1 MNKIISFNELNFA
14 YTRESQ
20 REVSI
25 DSKNKI
31 NQLLF
36 SEEDSKYYVLLQLK
50 DFYEIVN
57 LSLDEITSTILSND
71 FTNLNKWFLR
81 YISWAELLFDEY
93 ISNNDL
99 SSCDD
104 LIKSVFQSLFYIWE
118 KNHKFSKYTQE
129 SELIWAKK
137 ENYLQEKLTKSQWK
151 KK

>member
-1 MNKIISFNELNFA
+1 MNRIISFNELNFA

-57 LSLDEITSTILSND
+57 LSLEEITSTILSND

-104 LIKSVFQSLFYIWE
+104 LIKSVFQSLFYI
-118 KNHKFSKYTQE
+118 
-129 SELIWAKK
+129 
-137 ENYLQEKLTKSQWK
+137 
-151 KK
+151 

>member
-57 LSLDEITSTILSND
+57 LSLNEITSTILSND